1 MIFKTR
7 VLEKLICRNMSCLSL
22 AINTKHIF
30 KDFLYVCQTFHITKN
45 YYTDFCSLIGF
56 MTRDSDLIFSDIWK
70 KSFPFVKILQISQNQ
85 PSLDIQELILKTPW
99 FNKNTHPVVILS
111 FPLPSQMCLGLV
123 KVWHRWVHS
132 SMPKMIPLEPIILS
146 F

>member
-1 MIFKTR
+1 MIFKMR
-7 VLEKLICRNMSCLSL
+7 VLEKLICRNMPCLSL

-30 KDFLYVCQTFHITKN
+30 KDFLYVCQTFHITEN

-85 PSLDIQELILKTPW
+85 PSLDIQEFILKTPW

-111 FPLPSQMCLGLV
+111 FPLPPQMCLGLV
-123 KVWHRWVHS
+123 KV
-132 SMPKMIPLEPIILS
+132 
-146 F
+146 